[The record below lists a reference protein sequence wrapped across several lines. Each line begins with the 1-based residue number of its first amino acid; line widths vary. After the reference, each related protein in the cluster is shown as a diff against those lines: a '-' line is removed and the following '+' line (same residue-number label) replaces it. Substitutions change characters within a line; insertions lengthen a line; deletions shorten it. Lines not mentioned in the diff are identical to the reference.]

1 MKQEKKQ
8 ERGNYGANSTLRTRF
23 RKINRLGDPARRLWV
38 LGDCAAVR
46 DFLGVVLVIAWLIV
60 FSGGFQ
66 FIHAFQ
72 SKGIG
77 SIVWKLLVGVLYL
90 IAGLYFVINPL
101 LGVAAFTFALAIFFV
116 AEGLVDLVAYF
127 QNRSTTGSGWIL
139 FDGIVTLILG
149 LMVWRQWPSSS
160 LWVIGTLVGISMILT
175 GTTRLML
182 SVASRGLQHSTAG

>member
-1 MKQEKKQ
+1 M
-8 ERGNYGANSTLRTRF
+8 APTALSA
-23 RKINRLGDPARRLWV
+23 LGSGKSIVWAIL
-38 LGDCAAVR
+38 LIAFG
-46 DFLGVVLVIAWLIV
+46 FLAIALPFATSWGVVIVIAWLIV

-77 SIVWKLLVGVLYL
+77 SIVYLL
-90 IAGLYFVINPL
+90 INPL
-101 LGVAAFTFALAIFFV
+101 LGVAAFTFALAILFI

-127 QNRSTTGSGWIL
+127 QNRSATGSGWIL

-182 SVASRGLQHSTAG
+182 SVAARGLQHSTAE